1 MIAGFGQ
8 PLLDLYGFLEQ
19 QFDIVGV
26 ILDYERREKFASFHK
41 SLEIKAI
48 KIYSFEDL
56 SELKPDVVVVFNYIK
71 IIDVKILPFRY

>member
-1 MIAGFGQ
+1 MKKLMIAGFGQ

-26 ILDYERREKFASFHK
+26 ILDYERREKFASFHE
-41 SLEIKAI
+41 SLESRAI

-56 SELKPDVVVVFNYIK
+56 PELKPDVVVVLTTLK
-71 IIDVKILPFRY
+71 L